1 MTKSEFKY
9 TILYVKDVI
18 ATVEFYEKAFGL
30 ERGFITPEED
40 YGEVNTG
47 NTTLSFANI
56 ELGNSNIKS
65 GFVTST
71 KDTKPFGVEF
81 AFVTEN
87 IEQTWD
93 QAIEA
98 GATVLE
104 EIETKVWGQKVGY
117 LKDPNGFLLEICT
130 PMQG

>member
-1 MTKSEFKY
+1 MTKAQFKY
-9 TILYVKDVI
+9 TILYVKDV
-18 ATVEFYEKAFGL
+18 ASTVEFYETAFGL
-30 ERGFITPEED
+30 ERGFITPEAD

-47 NTTLSFANI
+47 NTALSFANM

-65 GFVTST
+65 GFITSS
-71 KDTKPFGVEF
+71 KDNKPFGIEL

-87 IEQTWD
+87 IEQTWT

-104 EIETKVWGQKVGY
+104 EIETKSWGQKVGY

-130 PMQG
+130 QIG

>member
-1 MTKSEFKY
+1 MTKAQFKY

-18 ATVEFYEKAFGL
+18 ATVEFYEKAFVL
-30 ERGFITPEED
+30 ERGFITPERD

-47 NTTLSFANI
+47 NTTLSFASL

-65 GFVTST
+65 GFIESDITS
-71 KDTKPFGVEF
+71 KPFGIEL

-87 IEQTWD
+87 IEETWK

-104 EIETKVWGQKVGY
+104 EIATKVWGQRVGY
-117 LKDPNGFLLEICT
+117 LLDPNGFLLEICT
-130 PMQG
+130 PAQY